1 MLNGKFYTGLPP
13 KMEGRPCGNGQ
24 NRQESHFFWPDDTR
38 VDSAVETRVKRRN
51 SLQLQSGAE
60 RPHPTAS
67 QKLSSLQAEPTPEVN
82 TRQMFHKE
90 FAKSSIQFYDN
101 LQPSNSNTNS
111 NNNKSRLLNRARREV
126 TPKLT
131 DVDPLPAVETVAE
144 IDPSAARRNQAY
156 SSKIQ
161 FYDYVN
167 TNDADTTQ
175 NNVRR
180 PKMDMNNKREVEL
193 NSKNS
198 PKLQVKHNVRHLS
211 VERDAP
217 QLRLVTKKP
226 LNDGQQWQQ
235 PDTYESIMRPP
246 VMAPRKI
253 LKQQPWIEDFDESM
267 LNYMDN
273 GMQQLRLRSSAPA
286 KKHVTYN
293 EEAAEYAYY
302 DDCSEPSEGRQLRQS
317 LPNMRTGS
325 GQQLQQQ
332 QQQQPGPYVET
343 GRNTKSLNNYNKKS
357 HNNYNEYNNN
367 SNSSSNNNSYNNS
380 NSNSLRSRKILP
392 KLPELT
398 TTTTRRFDDT
408 RTTATASDVDN
419 SAAAAAAAP
428 AAAEA
433 TSPSDPRKHLRSS
446 LCFNGDALVVDVG
459 AAPAPTSAVATARRS
474 AGRRI
479 NVGLP
484 D

>member
-13 KMEGRPCGNGQ
+13 KMEGRQCGHGQ

-51 SLQLQSGAE
+51 SLQLESGAE
-60 RPHPTAS
+60 RPRLTAS
-67 QKLSSLQAEPTPEVN
+67 QKLNSLQAEQTPDVN

-101 LQPSNSNTNS
+101 LQPSHSNS
-111 NNNKSRLLNRARREV
+111 KSRLLNRTRREV

-144 IDPSAARRNQAY
+144 IDPSAARRKQAY

-167 TNDADTTQ
+167 TNDVDTTQ

-211 VERDAP
+211 VEREPP
-217 QLRLVTKKP
+217 QLRMVTKKP
-226 LNDGQQWQQ
+226 LNDGQHWQQ
-235 PDTYESIMRPP
+235 QETYESIQRPP
-246 VMAPRKI
+246 MMAPKKI
-253 LKQQPWIEDFDESM
+253 LKQQPWIEDPDESL
-267 LNYMDN
+267 LNYMGN
-273 GMQQLRLRSSAPA
+273 GMQQLRMRSSAPA

-302 DDCSEPSEGRQLRQS
+302 DDSLDPTEGRQLRQS

-325 GQQLQQQ
+325 GQQQQQ
-332 QQQQPGPYVET
+332 QQQQQHPGPYVET

-357 HNNYNEYNNN
+357 HNNYNEYNNS
-367 SNSSSNNNSYNNS
+367 SNSYSNNNNNS

-398 TTTTRRFDDT
+398 TTAAMGAMRARRFDDT
-408 RTTATASDVDN
+408 RTAATSTAVDN
-419 SAAAAAAAP
+419 AA

-459 AAPAPTSAVATARRS
+459 AASASTSAVALARRS
-474 AGRRI
+474 AGQRI

>member
-111 NNNKSRLLNRARREV
+111 NNKSRLLNRARREV

-131 DVDPLPAVETVAE
+131 DVDPLPAVETAAE

-235 PDTYESIMRPP
+235 PDTYESFMRAP

-273 GMQQLRLRSSAPA
+273 GMQQLRLRSSTPA

-293 EEAAEYAYY
+293 EETAEYAY

-332 QQQQPGPYVET
+332 QQQQQPGPYVEA
-343 GRNTKSLNNYNKKS
+343 GRNT
-357 HNNYNEYNNN
+357 NEYNN
-367 SNSSSNNNSYNNS
+367 SNSSSNNNNIS

-398 TTTTRRFDDT
+398 TTTTSTTTTSGAMRARRFDDT

-419 SAAAAAAAP
+419 SAAAAPAPAA